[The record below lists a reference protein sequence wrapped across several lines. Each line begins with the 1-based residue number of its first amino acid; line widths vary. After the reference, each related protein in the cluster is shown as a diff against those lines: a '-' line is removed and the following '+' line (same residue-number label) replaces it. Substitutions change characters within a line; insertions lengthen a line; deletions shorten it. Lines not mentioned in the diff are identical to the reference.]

1 MGLLRFLIILIVVY
15 YFFKLFARI
24 ILPLIVK
31 FTVRKVQNRFYEQ
44 NPHLKP
50 EEPQKEGKITIK
62 KVSEDKNNQVSS
74 DIGEYVDY
82 EEIK

>member
-1 MGLLRFLIILIVVY
+1 MGLLRFFLILFLIY
-15 YFFKLFARI
+15 LFFKVFNRF
-24 ILPLIVK
+24 ILPLL
-31 FTVRKVQNRFYEQ
+31 VRLTLHKVQTRFYEQ

-50 EEPQKEGKITIK
+50 ETPQKEGKVTIK
-62 KVSEDKNNQVSS
+62 RVSKDKDDHAPP

>member
-1 MGLLRFLIILIVVY
+1 MGLLRFLFIVFLIY
-15 YFFKLFARI
+15 LFFRI
-24 ILPLIVK
+24 FNRFILPFLVRL
-31 FTVRKVQNRFYEQ
+31 TLRKVQSKFYGQ

-50 EEPQKEGKITIK
+50 EPPQKEGKVTIK
-62 KVSEDKNNQVSS
+62 RVSKDKNKQDSS